1 MCPSSFDN
9 RQTSAGTGVAP
20 GRQVAH
26 KILIVD
32 DNDAARTGLAL
43 IFERA
48 GYEVLAVGTY
58 TEGRAALTR
67 MHPDL
72 LIADVRLGEYNGLQL
87 LTTMTRATPAIIITG
102 HPDPVIEADAH
113 RMGADFLVK
122 PVPPAT
128 LIGLVQQKLTER
140 TPTFTVTRRWER
152 KPVSGD
158 LPARVGNTPARV
170 LDISYGGLRLEM
182 EREPGPVRPES
193 LTLDLPDR
201 GLSVVIDVAWTSH
214 VDDRWMC
221 GGSVIASE
229 SAAWQGLVDAVA

>member
-1 MCPSSFDN
+1 M
-9 RQTSAGTGVAP
+9 TY
-20 GRQVAH
+20 

-32 DNDAARTGLAL
+32 DNEAARTGLAL

-58 TEGRAALTR
+58 ADGRAALTR

-87 LTTMTRATPAIIITG
+87 LATTTRPIAAIVITG

-128 LIGLVQQKLTER
+128 LIGLVQQKLTEL
-140 TPTFTVTRRWER
+140 TPTFKVTRRWER

-214 VDDRWMC
+214 LDDRWMC

>member
-1 MCPSSFDN
+1 MRPSSFDN
-9 RQTSAGTGVAP
+9 RQAPAGTRVAV
-20 GRQVAH
+20 GQTVAH

-43 IFERA
+43 IFEKA
-48 GYEVLAVGTY
+48 GYEVLSVGTY

-87 LTTMTRATPAIIITG
+87 LANMNRPTAAIIITG

-122 PVPPAT
+122 PVAPAA
-128 LIGLVQQKLTER
+128 LIDLAEQKLAKR
-140 TPTFTVTRRWER
+140 SPSFQVTRRWER
-152 KPVSGD
+152 KPVSGN
-158 LPARVGNTPARV
+158 LPALVGDTPARV

-221 GGSVIASE
+221 GGSVIASQG
-229 SAAWQGLVDAVA
+229 AAWQGLVDAVA